1 MTEAKS
7 ANRVMDI
14 LNLLSGL
21 PGGMTL
27 SAISESLVLPKSS
40 AHEILHAM
48 VEKNYLQWDC
58 KRYRVGFKVFEIGQT
73 VSRNLDLLQAVRP
86 HLKSTSEK
94 LSAVTQFGVLDK
106 TEVVYLSKMQP
117 HEGIA
122 LESRVGSRLP
132 AHVTAIGKAMLSVL
146 PEEEVLERYSG
157 KEFHH
162 FTRNS
167 IGSIEELLSNLRGA
181 RASSYAEDMEEY
193 TEGVFCLSVPI
204 PNDGERATY
213 AISVSMSRES
223 WNKVEHDN
231 IVRILETTAKT
242 ISESMS
248 QRLNSKVHP
257 LKVS

>member
-1 MTEAKS
+1 
-7 ANRVMDI
+7 MDI
-14 LNLLSGL
+14 LNLLSEL

-27 SAISESLVLPKSS
+27 SAISESLILPKSS

-48 VEKNYLQWDC
+48 VEKNYLQLDS
-58 KRYRVGFKVFEIGQT
+58 KRYRVGLKVFEIGQT

-86 HLKSTSEK
+86 HLKSASEK
-94 LSAVTQFGVLDK
+94 LGAVTQFGVLDK
-106 TEVVYLSKMQP
+106 TEVVYLSKMQF
-117 HEGIA
+117 HEGIT
-122 LESRVGSRLP
+122 LESRVGARFP

-146 PEEEVLERYSG
+146 PEEVVLERYSG

-167 IGSIEELLSNLRGA
+167 IGSVEELLANLRGA
-181 RASSYAEDMEEY
+181 RETSYAQDIEEC

-204 PNDGERATY
+204 PNYCEKTTY

-223 WNKVEHDN
+223 WNKMEHEN
-231 IVRILETTAKT
+231 IVRVLETTARN

-248 QRLNSKVHP
+248 QRLNSKVRS